1 MKLHGFRKT
10 ERMVSTTDIE
20 QLFLSGSRSLS
31 VFPVRAV
38 FRLVDSGVEPLMILT
53 SVSKRHF
60 HYAVNRNR
68 AKRQMREAFRLH
80 KEILRTPLIE
90 GGLRM
95 HLALVWISDTPQSS
109 EKVTESI
116 VRLLELI
123 AERL

>member
-1 MKLHGFRKT
+1 
-10 ERMVSTTDIE
+10 MVSTSDIE
-20 QLFLSGSRSLS
+20 QLFSSGSRSLS
-31 VFPVRAV
+31 VFPIRAV
-38 FRLVDSGVEPLMILT
+38 FRQVDSGVEPLKVLI

-80 KEILRTPLIE
+80 KEILRIPLTE
-90 GGLRM
+90 NGLHM
-95 HLALVWISDTPQSS
+95 HLALVWMSDIPQNSA
-109 EKVTESI
+109 KVTESI